1 MDVLGRLVGKH
12 NNQLHT
18 LIYILYW
25 QNVNLTIQNVSMG
38 IHLNRYLGMYV
49 YWKLFY
55 YVLLSI
61 ICFNIISQN
70 HNCNMFDMTKYVCM
84 TYFWISF
91 FFNKN
96 GWKDFFFTSLKFFLC
111 YWVSWMMNNFV
122 LLLLSVTQNTSQLAM
137 CIKRWWSVWYLDYHT
152 YVSHNIQ
159 LVWFHL

>member
-1 MDVLGRLVGKH
+1 MDVLGRLVSKH

-25 QNVNLTIQNVSMG
+25 QNVNLTIPNVSMG
-38 IHLNRYLGMYV
+38 IHLNRYLYMYV

-61 ICFNIISQN
+61 ICFNIISQK
-70 HNCNMFDMTKYVCM
+70 HICNMFDMTKYVCM
-84 TYFWISF
+84 IYFWISF
-91 FFNKN
+91 LFNKN
-96 GWKDFFFTSLKFFLC
+96 GRKDNFLTSLKFFLC

-122 LLLLSVTQNTSQLAM
+122 LLLLSVTQNTSQLVM

-152 YVSHNIQ
+152 YASHNIQ
-159 LVWFHL
+159 LVWFTL